1 MTEFIDGVQEILSKG
16 ARISGEFRMETVEI
30 QAEISMEGK
39 IGFLGTV
46 AAAKGQSQIKIVFQR
61 QIQKV

>member
-16 ARISGEFRMETVEI
+16 ARIAGEFRMETVEI
-30 QAEISMEGK
+30 QAEISVEGK
-39 IGFLGTV
+39 IGFLGTGV
-46 AAAKGQSQIKIVFQR
+46 AAKGQSQIKIVFQR